1 MWPMVRAHVIQARV
15 ASLILGSPLGSLDDA
30 EPASREE
37 LATGLAPLLRPA
49 ATGGH
54 ACVDSELQQLR
65 GRPTGAAQAGE
76 QAGEQVGAMAA
87 AARPAV
93 PLMVTRG
100 ARDVSSGAA
109 ALAIGRAV
117 PDARLREFEGSF
129 PPVDD
134 RARFAEEVLSFMD
147 SVDGTVSRRA
157 VMASGS
163 MMPAGRL

>member
-1 MWPMVRAHVIQARV
+1 MTVLQPYVADGARPRDPG
-15 ASLILGSPLGSLDDA
+15 AG
-30 EPASREE
+30 
-37 LATGLAPLLRPA
+37 GLAHPR
-49 ATGGH
+49 
-54 ACVDSELQQLR
+54 
-65 GRPTGAAQAGE
+65 
-76 QAGEQVGAMAA
+76 
-87 AARPAV
+87 AV

-100 ARDVSSGAA
+100 ALDVSSGEA
-109 ALAIGRAV
+109 ALAISRAV
-117 PDARLREFEGSF
+117 PDARLREFGGSF

>member
-1 MWPMVRAHVIQARV
+1 MLRAHVIQARV

-37 LATGLAPLLRPA
+37 LATGLAPLLRSA
-49 ATGGH
+49 ATGGR
-54 ACVDSELQQLR
+54 ACVDSEIKQLR
-65 GRPTGAAQAGE
+65 SRPNGAAQAGE
-76 QAGEQVGAMAA
+76 QVGAIAA

-100 ARDVSSGAA
+100 ALDVSSAEA

-117 PDARLREFEGSF
+117 PHARLREFEGSL

>member
-1 MWPMVRAHVIQARV
+1 MLPFDRNA
-15 ASLILGSPLGSLDDA
+15 A
-30 EPASREE
+30 EMSK
-37 LATGLAPLLRPA
+37 
-49 ATGGH
+49 
-54 ACVDSELQQLR
+54 
-65 GRPTGAAQAGE
+65 
-76 QAGEQVGAMAA
+76 
-87 AARPAV
+87 PAV
-93 PLMVTRG
+93 LKLRQQRSCSAQSISYLNSDPLMVMRG
-100 ARDVSSGAA
+100 ALDVSSGEA

-117 PDARLREFEGSF
+117 PGARLREFEGSF